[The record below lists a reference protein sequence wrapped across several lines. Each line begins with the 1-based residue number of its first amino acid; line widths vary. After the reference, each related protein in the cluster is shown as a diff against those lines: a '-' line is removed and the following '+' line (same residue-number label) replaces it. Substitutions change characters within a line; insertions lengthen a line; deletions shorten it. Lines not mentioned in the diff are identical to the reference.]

1 MMQSSVTTLASLLER
16 TFPAGLSGLIFD
28 CDGVMVDSR
37 DVNIGYYN
45 LLLREVGKPPITPEQ
60 AGYVQMSTA
69 KEALEY
75 IFSPEELKLLPA
87 IAERYPYRDVALPQL
102 ELEPGLA
109 DMLHWLR
116 ERGVRLG
123 IHTNRGSGMWDLL
136 ARFNLGEMFDP
147 VMTAEIV
154 PSKPDPAGV
163 HRILETWKFGPES
176 VGFIGDSATDAAAAQ
191 GGGVPLLAY
200 NSPDLPAAVH
210 VDNFAHLRS
219 ALERLPRLGRTKK
232 NALYTYFLGGSMF
245 VLGNILFAVARV
257 LDTLLT
263 LYFWVVIISAL
274 LTWVRPDPYNP
285 VVRTLNA
292 LTEPVLYRIRKWLPF
307 TYISGLDLSPI
318 VVLVAIQLV
327 QSIVVRSLFQYAA
340 ML

>member
-1 MMQSSVTTLASLLER
+1 
-16 TFPAGLSGLIFD
+16 
-28 CDGVMVDSR
+28 
-37 DVNIGYYN
+37 
-45 LLLREVGKPPITPEQ
+45 
-60 AGYVQMSTA
+60 
-69 KEALEY
+69 
-75 IFSPEELKLLPA
+75 
-87 IAERYPYRDVALPQL
+87 
-102 ELEPGLA
+102 
-109 DMLHWLR
+109 
-116 ERGVRLG
+116 
-123 IHTNRGSGMWDLL
+123 
-136 ARFNLGEMFDP
+136 
-147 VMTAEIV
+147 
-154 PSKPDPAGV
+154 
-163 HRILETWKFGPES
+163 
-176 VGFIGDSATDAAAAQ
+176 
-191 GGGVPLLAY
+191 
-200 NSPDLPAAVH
+200 
-210 VDNFAHLRS
+210 
-219 ALERLPRLGRTKK
+219 
-232 NALYTYFLGGSMF
+232 MF

>member
-75 IFSPEELKLLPA
+75 IFSPEELKLLPV

-123 IHTNRGSGMWDLL
+123 IHTNRGSGMWNLL
-136 ARFNLGEMFDP
+136 ARFNLCEMFDP

-219 ALERLPRLGRTKK
+219 ALDGFPGWAVLKK
-232 NALYTYFLGGSMF
+232 NALYTYLLGGSMF

>member
-87 IAERYPYRDVALPQL
+87 IADRYPYRDVALPQL

-136 ARFNLGEMFDP
+136 ARFNLCEMFDP

-219 ALERLPRLGRTKK
+219 ALERLPRLAVLKK
-232 NALYTYFLGGSMF
+232 NALYTYLLGGSMF

>member
-1 MMQSSVTTLASLLER
+1 MNHLIDILQ
-16 TFPAGLSGLIFD
+16 LSTQEIDELVEKAKDIIANPEAYAHK
-28 CDGVMVDSR
+28 CDGKILATLFFEPSTRTRLSFESAMLSLGGKTLGFSSANSSSAAKGESVADTVRTGSCYADIIAMRHPKEGAPLVASMRSEVPVINAGDGGHNHPTQTLTDLLTINREKGRFNDLTVGFCGDLKFGRTVHSLISALSR
-37 DVNIGYYN
+37 YTGIKFV
-45 LLLREVGKPPITPEQ
+45 LV
-60 AGYVQMSTA
+60 
-69 KEALEY
+69 
-75 IFSPEELKLLPA
+75 SPEELKLLPA

-219 ALERLPRLGRTKK
+219 ALERLPRLGRT
-232 NALYTYFLGGSMF
+232 
-245 VLGNILFAVARV
+245 
-257 LDTLLT
+257 
-263 LYFWVVIISAL
+263 
-274 LTWVRPDPYNP
+274 
-285 VVRTLNA
+285 
-292 LTEPVLYRIRKWLPF
+292 
-307 TYISGLDLSPI
+307 
-318 VVLVAIQLV
+318 
-327 QSIVVRSLFQYAA
+327 
-340 ML
+340 

>member
-1 MMQSSVTTLASLLER
+1 
-16 TFPAGLSGLIFD
+16 
-28 CDGVMVDSR
+28 
-37 DVNIGYYN
+37 
-45 LLLREVGKPPITPEQ
+45 
-60 AGYVQMSTA
+60 MSTA

-163 HRILETWKFGPES
+163 HRILEIWKFGPES

-219 ALERLPRLGRTKK
+219 ALERLPRLGRT
-232 NALYTYFLGGSMF
+232 
-245 VLGNILFAVARV
+245 
-257 LDTLLT
+257 
-263 LYFWVVIISAL
+263 
-274 LTWVRPDPYNP
+274 
-285 VVRTLNA
+285 
-292 LTEPVLYRIRKWLPF
+292 
-307 TYISGLDLSPI
+307 
-318 VVLVAIQLV
+318 
-327 QSIVVRSLFQYAA
+327 
-340 ML
+340 

>member
-136 ARFNLGEMFDP
+136 ARFNLCEMFDP

-200 NSPDLPAAVH
+200 NSPDLPAAVP

-219 ALERLPRLGRTKK
+219 ALERLPRLGRT
-232 NALYTYFLGGSMF
+232 
-245 VLGNILFAVARV
+245 
-257 LDTLLT
+257 
-263 LYFWVVIISAL
+263 
-274 LTWVRPDPYNP
+274 
-285 VVRTLNA
+285 
-292 LTEPVLYRIRKWLPF
+292 
-307 TYISGLDLSPI
+307 
-318 VVLVAIQLV
+318 
-327 QSIVVRSLFQYAA
+327 
-340 ML
+340 